1 MTKRRVNSERMH
13 GDLSEIDKQKRL
25 KAQKNAKKL
34 DKTLT
39 YFGVI
44 LAIAIIAFTIWIYT
58 AEWSESKVFTQN
70 RSIKITTEKA
80 TSGNN

>member
-1 MTKRRVNSERMH
+1 MAKKRIYSERMH

-25 KAQKNAKKL
+25 KAQKNAKRL
-34 DKTLT
+34 DKVLT

-58 AEWSESKVFTQN
+58 AE
-70 RSIKITTEKA
+70 
-80 TSGNN
+80 

>member
-25 KAQKNAKKL
+25 KAQKNTKKL
-34 DKTLT
+34 DKVLT

-58 AEWSESKVFTQN
+58 AE
-70 RSIKITTEKA
+70 
-80 TSGNN
+80 